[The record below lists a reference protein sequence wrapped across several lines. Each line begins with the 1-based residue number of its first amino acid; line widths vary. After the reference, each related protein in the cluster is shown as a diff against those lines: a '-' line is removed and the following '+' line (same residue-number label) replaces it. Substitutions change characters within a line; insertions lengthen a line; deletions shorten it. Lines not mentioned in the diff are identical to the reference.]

1 MMNNKVL
8 VEIIVPASSQ
18 KYDVYIPLD
27 CKMSEVL
34 SMVANAL
41 TDLSNGRYKATSE
54 TVLCDAD
61 TGTIFNINTEV
72 AELGIK
78 NGSRL
83 MLI

>member
-8 VEIIVPASSQ
+8 VEITVPAAGE
-18 KYDVYIPLD
+18 KYDVWIPLES
-27 CKMSEVL
+27 KMADVL
-34 SMVANAL
+34 SMVSSAL
-41 TDLSNGRYKATSE
+41 SDLSNGRYTAAGD
-54 TVLCDAD
+54 VILCDANS
-61 TGTIFNINTEV
+61 GAIFNVNMEV